1 MEISF
6 FLVFLG
12 GLSTFLTPCILPILP
27 TYLSYISGVALEEV
41 EEKKSQIIKA
51 TVLFIL
57 GFSLAFSILQIIVVY
72 FANFGVKLLGTDWL
86 FRVFGVLTMLMALHL
101 LNIVPI
107 KLLMYQK
114 RFEGNGKKLGS
125 FLLGFFFGFGW
136 TPCMGPII
144 FSVMAYISTAETLFL
159 GILYLLVFLLGF
171 AMPMLIFSIF
181 LEKLKGKLKFLIKY
195 TIVIE
200 RVAGGLLFI
209 MGLLLFFNKL
219 DIFLY

>member
-1 MEISF
+1 MEIDI
-6 FLVFLG
+6 FLIFLG

-27 TYLSYISGVALEEV
+27 TYLSYISGVALEDIES
-41 EEKKSQIIKA
+41 KKSQIIKA
-51 TVLFIL
+51 TILFIF

-72 FANFGVKLLGTDWL
+72 FANFGVKLLGSDWL
-86 FRVFGVLTMLMALHL
+86 FRIFGLITIFMALHL
-101 LNIVPI
+101 LNILPI

-114 RFEGNGKKLGS
+114 RFEGNNKKLGS
-125 FLLGFFFGFGW
+125 FFLGFFFGFGW

-144 FSVMAYISTAETLFL
+144 FSIMTYISTAETLFV
-159 GILYLLVFLLGF
+159 GIVYLSVFLLGF
-171 AMPMLIFSIF
+171 AVPMLIFSVF
-181 LEKLKGKLKFLIKY
+181 LEKLRGKLKFLLKY

-200 RVAGGLLFI
+200 RIAGGLLLI